1 MPWRADPA
9 SRSSPVPESLA
20 ATRRRAHI
28 ALFAAVAV
36 LLFVVERL
44 LPNPV
49 PWVRLGL
56 ANAVTLIVLWEYG
69 VGAAGTVLMLRLIL
83 GGLFAASL
91 LGPQF
96 WLAASG
102 AAASF
107 VVMTVALRLG
117 QRWWSPLGISVFG
130 SVAHACAQL
139 LVVAVF
145 FDAGIGV
152 LAFLPVFL
160 FLSLVT
166 GIITGLVADMLL
178 ARLEMARSSQDP
190 QVIRRP

>member
-1 MPWRADPA
+1 MPWRVDSNLRTPA
-9 SRSSPVPESLA
+9 VTTSLQG
-20 ATRRRAHI
+20 TRRRTHI
-28 ALFAAVAV
+28 ALYAAVAV

-56 ANAVTLIVLWEYG
+56 ANAVTLIVLWQYG
-69 VGAAGTVLMLRLIL
+69 VRAAATVVALRLVL

-107 VVMTVALRLG
+107 LVMTVALYLG
-117 QRWWSPLGISVFG
+117 WRWWSPLGISVFG

-139 LVVAVF
+139 LVVALL
-145 FDAGIGV
+145 FDAGMGV
-152 LAFLPVFL
+152 LGFLPAFLFV
-160 FLSLVT
+160 SLLT
-166 GIITGLVADMLL
+166 GILTGVIADTLL
-178 ARLEMARSSQDP
+178 ARLEVAQSPPESQAAE
-190 QVIRRP
+190 RP